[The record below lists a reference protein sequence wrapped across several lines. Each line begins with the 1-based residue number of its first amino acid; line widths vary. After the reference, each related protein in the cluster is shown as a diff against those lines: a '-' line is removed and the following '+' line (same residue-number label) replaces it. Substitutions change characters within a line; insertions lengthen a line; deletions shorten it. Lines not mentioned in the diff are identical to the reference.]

1 MMIKVMAL
9 DDEPLALQ
17 QLTSYLEKIPFFEVV
32 GSCVSTSEA
41 LEMLE
46 QKEVDALFL
55 DINMPDLNGVDLIK
69 SLTNP
74 PIVVFTTAYTDYAI
88 QGYKINAVDYLL
100 KPFGLADVVMAAQHV
115 RNRYLLLHPE
125 VSDQPAT
132 TTEHTPHATKPA
144 AKAAE
149 DDFLFLKSDYKVVRV
164 RISEI
169 IYIKGMSEYLRIYVT
184 TQPKPII
191 VLLSMKRIEDRLAP
205 PLPFMRIHRSYIIN
219 LNHIHEI
226 TRAGI
231 VLNTGE
237 EIPVGDTYR
246 TALNEYIG
254 HWSLGK

>member
-1 MMIKVMAL
+1 MIKVLAL

-17 QLTSYLEKIPFFEVV
+17 QLTGYLKKIPFFEVV

-41 LEMLE
+41 LEALE
-46 QKEVDALFL
+46 QKEIDALFL
-55 DINMPDLNGVDLIK
+55 DINMPDLNGFELIQ
-69 SLTNP
+69 SLRNP
-74 PIVVFTTAYTDYAI
+74 PLVVFTTAYADYAI
-88 QGYKINAVDYLL
+88 EGYKINAVDYLL
-100 KPFGLADVVMAAQHV
+100 KPFGMADVVRAALHV
-115 RNRYLLLHPE
+115 QERYQLLHPE
-125 VSDQPAT
+125 TTEQQPAPLSEPPVAAST
-132 TTEHTPHATKPA
+132 AAPSAPA
-144 AKAAE
+144 

-184 TQPKPII
+184 SQPKPII
-191 VLLSMKRIEDRLAP
+191 VLLSMKRIEDRLAS

-231 VLNTGE
+231 VLDTGE

-246 TALNEYIG
+246 TALNEYVG
-254 HWSLGK
+254 QWSLGK